1 MRTYLYFNRYS
12 SITRR
17 MILFVVSNV
26 LLLLN
31 VMADDKQCPKCHGSG
46 WQVTIPGVGHFGVE
60 KKKQKC
66 PVCGKMV
73 FSGHKDKCTMCGGNG
88 RIGTANRNSRNG
100 VAEQRG
106 AEGEQF
112 FARYLTSSENSMR
125 KALMQSLLATRYEV
139 EKCSVCH
146 GSKLCQHCGGI
157 QNLSIDAD
165 ITTLCRVC
173 GGGGRCIACNGQGSK
188 NGRTV
193 SAHTPEE
200 KEKIARNIKVFSELA
215 NLRFSQNITP
225 GTPNGPSIGI
235 DNNGNYYIKGRR

>member
-46 WQVTIPGVGHFGVE
+46 WQVTIPDVGHFGVE

-73 FSGHKDKCTMCGGNG
+73 FSGHRDKCTMCGGNG

-125 KALMQSLLATRYEV
+125 KALMQSLLATRY
-139 EKCSVCH
+139 
-146 GSKLCQHCGGI
+146 
-157 QNLSIDAD
+157 